1 MKKLNLLYGIVFL
14 ITVVACSDNK
24 DNMIDDI
31 DSSIT
36 RTTFAYSADAD
47 NVSVLIFGKSNNEF
61 TYLRTLSS
69 GWVGNR
75 ISTNL
80 ELGEYKF
87 LFCLVPG
94 TETTFSPTSLDN
106 NIGMEDIRIHAKIDD
121 EPLRQGYVLP
131 VEEIWMPETEAL
143 ADTPYMIQGNDLIS
157 NTLKRAVS
165 QIEVHLKRAEIG
177 ENNEIT
183 PVPYE
188 EGSNIMNDIK
198 SIILDIE
205 GVGEYIDYKGS
216 HGLSRTHYST
226 QTATR
231 FTEEGYALLEGP
243 FVFPTETGD
252 LASIEITIQ
261 PTDST
266 KDPMSTIVSG
276 SLERNKK
283 LVITLW
289 VSASDEPIIS
299 VIDITVD
306 TEEISLSADG
316 DKGIWE

>member
-1 MKKLNLLYGIVFL
+1 MKKLNLIYGIIFL
-14 ITVVACSDNK
+14 IMVAACSDK
-24 DNMIDDI
+24 DNLTDETN
-31 DSSIT
+31 SSLT
-36 RTTFAYSADAD
+36 RTTFAYTADAD
-47 NVSVLIFGKSNNEF
+47 DVSVLIFGKGNEGF

-69 GWVGNR
+69 GWVNNR

-94 TETTFSPTSLDN
+94 TETTFTPTSLDN
-106 NIGMEDIRIHAKIDD
+106 SIGMEDIRIHAKTDN

-143 ADTPYMIQGNDLIS
+143 ADTPYIIEGNELIS

-165 QIEVHLKRAEIG
+165 QVEVILKRAEIG
-177 ENNEIT
+177 QNNEIT
-183 PVPYE
+183 PVPYG

-198 SIILDIE
+198 SIVLDIE

-216 HGLSRTHYST
+216 HGLSRTYYYT
-226 QTATR
+226 QTATD
-231 FTEEGYALLEGP
+231 FTNEGFAHFEGP
-243 FVFPTETGD
+243 FVFPTETTD
-252 LASIEITIQ
+252 PANVKITIQ

-266 KDPMSTIVSG
+266 KDPMSTTVSG
-276 SLERNKK
+276 KLERNKK
-283 LVITLW
+283 LIITLW
-289 VSASDEPIIS
+289 ISSPDEPIVS

-306 TEEISLSADG
+306 TEEISLSTDG